1 MLLRREGLREMLC
14 VWEDMLAS
22 LSSHTGSCV
31 VCVRA
36 VWCDRMRGRSGR
48 SDNYRAYQVVKFDP
62 RLGGARASC
71 AARVGRSGGRN
82 NLFAR

>member
-36 VWCDRMRGRSGR
+36 VWCDLMRGRSGR
-48 SDNYRAYQVVKFDP
+48 SDN
-62 RLGGARASC
+62 
-71 AARVGRSGGRN
+71 
-82 NLFAR
+82 